1 MQRFIMSKEYLE
13 ELSQRIR
20 EYRISADMTQQ
31 ELADASGISLRT
43 IQNYEN
49 HKDIK
54 LDCFIKILMALGLDG
69 NIFALVPDIN
79 RSPVVLLE
87 ESRQKKRQ
95 RVRKKKAKEQNS
107 FKWGDEK

>member
-69 NIFALVPDIN
+69 NLFTLVPDIN
-79 RSPVVLLE
+79 SSPVMLLE
-87 ESRQKKRQ
+87 QSRQKKRQ
-95 RVRKKKAKEQNS
+95 RVRKKKTIEQNS
-107 FKWGDEK
+107 FIWGDEK